1 MEDDG
6 RARSNPF
13 TDVKPGDYFYNAV
26 LWAYSRG
33 ITTGKTATTF
43 QPYSPC
49 TREQSVTFLWR
60 AAGKPGSG
68 GGNPFGDVKAGTYYY
83 DAVRWAV
90 ANGIT
95 TGRTATVFGVS
106 QTCTR
111 AQIVTFL
118 YRYAG

>member
-1 MEDDG
+1 M
-6 RARSNPF
+6 
-13 TDVKPGDYFYNAV
+13 
-26 LWAYSRG
+26 
-33 ITTGKTATTF
+33 
-43 QPYSPC
+43 PYWPC

-60 AAGKPGSG
+60 AAGKPAASG
-68 GGNPFGDVKAGTYYY
+68 KNPFKDVKAGTYYY

-95 TGRTATVFGVS
+95 TGRTPTVFGVG

-118 YRYAG
+118 WRAAGEP